1 MAEKKEV
8 ELLKPKI
15 DLVFQSLFS
24 QKNEEITKNFIEA
37 LLNEK
42 VNKLSING
50 GKELF
55 REYPEDKLGILDLEL
70 DVNEKEKVD
79 VEVQLL
85 KKDNFVPRLIYYFS
99 KMYEQQ
105 IHKGEDYGTIK
116 RVVLIAIVDFEF
128 DLAKELK
135 EAETQW
141 LLRCTKHPEIV
152 LTKLMEF
159 NIIEIGKAKNNYKV
173 NKEDE
178 KNQWMLFLDNPNS
191 REVQEIMEKNEKIKE
206 AVIEVKKMSED
217 EKMRRLAD
225 LREKAIL
232 DEKEIYKTGLHEGEN
247 IGLEKGK
254 TIGEA
259 KAKREDAIAM
269 IKEKMSNEVIARV
282 TGLTV
287 DEIEELRKSV

>member
-1 MAEKKEV
+1 
-8 ELLKPKI
+8 
-15 DLVFQSLFS
+15 
-24 QKNEEITKNFIEA
+24 
-37 LLNEK
+37 
-42 VNKLSING
+42 
-50 GKELF
+50 
-55 REYPEDKLGILDLEL
+55 
-70 DVNEKEKVD
+70 
-79 VEVQLL
+79 
-85 KKDNFVPRLIYYFS
+85 
-99 KMYEQQ
+99 MYEQQ

-116 RVVLIAIVDFEF
+116 RVVLIAIIDFEF

-232 DEKEIYKTGLHEGEN
+232 DEKEIYKTGLHEGETIGIEKGKT

-254 TIGEA
+254 AIGFQNGKKSGKIEGKIEGET
-259 KAKREDAIAM
+259 KAKSEIAIAM
-269 IKEKMSNEVIARV
+269 IKEKMSNEVIVRV

-287 DEIEELRKSV
+287 DEIEKLREEI